1 MAHPTVVRRRTARG
15 MVAVMIE
22 PAEILA
28 GLNPEQREAATAHD
42 GPVLIVAGPGSG
54 KTRTVTRRL
63 AYGVRTGAI
72 ESHRAM
78 ALTFTARAAGEL
90 RGRLA
95 ALGVTGVAAR
105 TFHSAALRQLR
116 HFWGDVIGG
125 EPARLVGDRSAL
137 LVQATQRAGIDIP
150 PELLG
155 EELDWARARCI
166 DPADYAA
173 AALGVQ
179 RDPASI
185 DPSRIA
191 QAMSAYED
199 AKSAAGVIDFADVLL
214 ITIGM
219 LQSRSDVRES
229 VRRQYRWFTVDEY
242 QDVSPLQQR
251 LLDLWLGD
259 RGQLCAVGDPA
270 QAIYGFA
277 GADATLIASFPQRYS
292 GATVVRLPTTYRCAP
307 PIIEV
312 ANTVAAGIPRA
323 TQLRSDTADRAGSV
337 QVLQYPSDTAEA
349 TGVADEI
356 VALAS
361 GGHDH
366 RDMAVLF
373 RTNAQAGPV
382 GEALRSR
389 GVPYSVWGSE
399 RFFDRAEVREATT
412 RIRGEL
418 RTGPEKSAAECWQ
431 EVATAMAHDSEP
443 PDGATG
449 RKRWESLA
457 AIAGLV
463 PDIDTGAELLA
474 ELERRS
480 ADQDPPRPPGVSL
493 LTLHSAKG
501 LEWDTVFLIGAWDGM
516 LPLAAVNAE
525 ELEEERRLV
534 YVGVTRPRHRLMI
547 TWGAAGRPTGR
558 RRISPLLDRV
568 APPGTPVDAVLDLS
582 DPVIPMGIGSR
593 AGEQLPPARC
603 RVCDSALVTGIERVL
618 GRCRSCPGD
627 ADERLLAQLEQWRR
641 LTAVSLGVPTYA
653 VLSSTALQG
662 IAETLPQDALSLA
675 QIPGMNTERM
685 SDYGDE
691 LLGIVQAAGQDNP
704 EPPPA

>member
-1 MAHPTVVRRRTARG
+1 
-15 MVAVMIE
+15 MVAPVIE
-22 PAEILA
+22 PAEIVS
-28 GLNPEQREAATAHD
+28 GLNPEQREAATTHD
-42 GPVLIVAGPGSG
+42 GPLLIVAGPGSG

-63 AYGVRTGAI
+63 AYGVRTGSI
-72 ESHRAM
+72 EPHRAM

-116 HFWGDVIGG
+116 HFWGDVVGG
-125 EPARLVGDRSAL
+125 EPARLVRDRSAL
-137 LVQATQRAGIDIP
+137 LVRAIQRAGIDIP

-155 EELDWARARCI
+155 EELDWAKARCI
-166 DPADYAA
+166 DSADYAA
-173 AALGVQ
+173 AATGVQ
-179 RDPASI
+179 RESASVDPR
-185 DPSRIA
+185 RIA
-191 QAMSAYED
+191 TAMSAYED
-199 AKSAAGVIDFADVLL
+199 AKTAQGLIDFADVLL

-277 GADATLIASFPQRYS
+277 GADATLIASFPQRYP

-307 PIIEV
+307 QIIEV
-312 ANTVAAGIPRA
+312 ANTIAAAIPRS
-323 TQLRSDTADRAGSV
+323 TQLRTDAGDRSGSV
-337 QVLQYPSDTAEA
+337 QVLQYPSDSAEA
-349 TGVADEI
+349 TGVAEEI
-356 VALAS
+356 VALGS
-361 GGHDH
+361 NGHDY
-366 RDMAVLF
+366 REMAVLF
-373 RTNAQAGPV
+373 RTNAQAGSV

-389 GVPYSVWGSE
+389 GVPYAVWGSE
-399 RFFDRAEVREATT
+399 RFFDRPEVREALT

-418 RTGPEKSAAECWQ
+418 RTGPEKSAAECWR
-431 EVATAMAHDSEP
+431 EVEAAMGHDDEP
-443 PDGATG
+443 PDGASG

-457 AIAGLV
+457 ALAGLV
-463 PDIDTGAELLA
+463 PNLTSGDELLE

-480 ADQDPPRPPGVSL
+480 ADQDPPPPPGVSL

-516 LPLAAVNAE
+516 LPLAAANPE

-534 YVGVTRPRHRLMI
+534 YVGVTRPRDRLMI

-568 APPGTPVDAVLDLS
+568 APVGTPVDAVLDLS
-582 DPVIPMGIGSR
+582 DPRLPTAVDSR

-603 RVCDSALVTGIERVL
+603 RVCESALVTGIERVL

-627 ADERLLAQLEQWRR
+627 ADEQLLAQLEQWRR
-641 LTAVSLGVPTYA
+641 LTAIALGIPPYA
-653 VLSSTALQG
+653 VLSSSALQG
-662 IAETLPQDALSLA
+662 IAETLPQDEGALA
-675 QIPGMNTERM
+675 QIPGMNTDRM
-685 SDYGDE
+685 SRYGDE
-691 LLGIVQAAGQDNP
+691 LLGMVQASASQTP
-704 EPPPA
+704 EPPEV

>member
-1 MAHPTVVRRRTARG
+1 MSD
-15 MVAVMIE
+15 
-22 PAEILA
+22 PAEILN

-78 ALTFTARAAGEL
+78 ALTFTARAAGEVG
-90 RGRLA
+90 GRLA

-105 TFHSAALRQLR
+105 TFHAAALRQLR
-116 HFWGDVIGG
+116 HFWGEVIGG
-125 EPARLVGDRSAL
+125 EPARLVGDRSVL
-137 LVQATQRAGIDIP
+137 LGQAIKRAGTDIP

-173 AALGVQ
+173 AAAGMQ
-179 RDPASI
+179 RDPVSI
-185 DPSRIA
+185 DPGSIA
-191 QAMSAYED
+191 QAMSAYEE

-277 GADATLIASFPQRYS
+277 GADATLIASFPQRYP

-307 PIIEV
+307 QIVEV
-312 ANTVAAGIPRA
+312 ANTVGAGIPRA
-323 TQLRSDTADRAGSV
+323 TQLRPDTSDRAGSV
-337 QVLQYPSDTAEA
+337 QVLQYPSDAAEA
-349 TGVADEI
+349 AGVAAEI
-356 VALAS
+356 EVLGA
-361 GGHDH
+361 GGHDY
-366 RDMAVLF
+366 REMAVLF
-373 RTNAQAGPV
+373 RTNAQARPV
-382 GEALRSR
+382 GEALRAR
-389 GVPYSVWGSE
+389 GIPYAVYGSE
-399 RFFDRAEVREATT
+399 RFFDRAEVREAIT

-418 RTGPEKSAAECWQ
+418 RTGPAKSAAECWQ
-431 EVATAMAHDSEP
+431 EVATAMAHGSEP
-443 PDGATG
+443 VDGAAG

-457 AIAGLV
+457 ALAGLV
-463 PDIDTGAELLA
+463 PQIGTGAELVA
-474 ELERRS
+474 ELERRG
-480 ADQDPPRPPGVSL
+480 ADRDPPRPPGVSL

-516 LPLAAVNAE
+516 LPLSAVNAE

-547 TWGAAGRPTGR
+547 TWGAAGRPAGR
-558 RRISPLLDRV
+558 RRISPLLDRI
-568 APPGTPVDAVLDLS
+568 APVGTPADAVLDLS
-582 DPVIPMGIGSR
+582 DRVTPAGMDSR
-593 AGEQLPPARC
+593 AGEQRPPARC
-603 RVCDSALVTGIERVL
+603 RVCGSALVTGIERGL
-618 GRCRSCPGD
+618 GRCRSCPGN
-627 ADERLLAQLEQWRR
+627 ADELLLAQLEQWRR
-641 LTAVSLGVPTYA
+641 LTAIALGVPSYA

-662 IAETLPQDALSLA
+662 ISETLPQDAAALA
-675 QIPGMNTERM
+675 QIPGMNTDRM
-685 SDYGDE
+685 TRYADD
-691 LLGIVQAAGQDNP
+691 LLGMVQAVGTQTP
-704 EPPPA
+704 EPPSR

>member
-1 MAHPTVVRRRTARG
+1 MSD
-15 MVAVMIE
+15 

-72 ESHRAM
+72 EAHRAM
-78 ALTFTARAAGEL
+78 ALTFTARAAGEV

-105 TFHSAALRQLR
+105 TFHAAALRQLR
-116 HFWGDVIGG
+116 HFWGEVVGG

-137 LVQATQRAGIDIP
+137 LGQAIKRAGVDIP

-173 AALGVQ
+173 AATGVQ

-185 DPSRIA
+185 DPGSIA
-191 QAMSAYED
+191 RAMSAYEE

-277 GADATLIASFPQRYS
+277 GADATLIASFPQRYP

-307 PIIEV
+307 QIVEV
-312 ANTVAAGIPRA
+312 ANTVGAGIPRA
-323 TQLRSDTADRAGSV
+323 TQLRPDTGDRAGSV
-337 QVLQYPSDTAEA
+337 QVLQYPSDAAEA
-349 TGVADEI
+349 TGVAAEI
-356 VALAS
+356 EALGAS
-361 GGHDH
+361 GHDY
-366 RDMAVLF
+366 REMAVLF

-382 GEALRSR
+382 GEALRAR
-389 GVPYSVWGSE
+389 GIPYAVYGSE
-399 RFFDRAEVREATT
+399 RFFDRAEVREAVT

-443 PDGATG
+443 ADGAAG

-457 AIAGLV
+457 ALAGLV
-463 PDIDTGAELLA
+463 PDVDTGAELVA

-480 ADQDPPRPPGVSL
+480 ADQEPPRPPGVSL

-547 TWGAAGRPTGR
+547 TWGAAGRPSGR
-558 RRISPLLDRV
+558 RRISPLLDRI
-568 APPGTPVDAVLDLS
+568 APVGAPADAVLDLS
-582 DPVIPMGIGSR
+582 DPVTPAGMDSR
-593 AGEQLPPARC
+593 AGEQRPPARC
-603 RVCDSALVTGIERVL
+603 RVCGSALVTGIERGL
-618 GRCRSCPGD
+618 GRCRSCPGN
-627 ADERLLAQLEQWRR
+627 ADELLLAQLEQWRR
-641 LTAVSLGVPTYA
+641 LTAIALGVPSYA

-662 IAETLPQDALSLA
+662 IAETLPQDAAALA
-675 QIPGMNTERM
+675 QIPGMNTDRM
-685 SDYGDE
+685 TRYADD
-691 LLGIVQAAGQDNP
+691 LLGMVQAAGTQTP
-704 EPPPA
+704 EPPSR